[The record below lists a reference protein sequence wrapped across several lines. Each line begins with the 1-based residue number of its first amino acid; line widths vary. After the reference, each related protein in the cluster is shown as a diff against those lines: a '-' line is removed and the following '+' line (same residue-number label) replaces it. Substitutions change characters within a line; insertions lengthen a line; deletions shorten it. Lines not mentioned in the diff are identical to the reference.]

1 MDDLSNMY
9 GLNDFFGTVLATL
22 TRIFNLYTGVW
33 ILSMVLAIWLIRR
46 VIRLFKR
53 L

>member
-9 GLNDFFGTVLATL
+9 GLNDLFGFVLAELNTL
-22 TRIFNLYTGVW
+22 FNLYTGVW
-33 ILSMVLAIWLIRR
+33 IFSFFLALWLIKR
-46 VIRLFKR
+46 VVRLFKR